1 MATHSSVL
9 AWEISWTEEPGG
21 LQSVESQSWTW
32 LGTWA
37 QKQAK
42 TYFLFYCQPCSQST
56 SLLLG
61 LLLQPS
67 AWSLSI
73 YKLTSLQFI
82 LHIEP
87 GWFFFQCEIIS
98 HSSLNSFNCFPSQL
112 VWDSDSFSLSQE
124 PSRIQTLSVSGFILH
139 HSSLSPLCPAYTK
152 PSQYFS
158 RSSLKCHLSH

>member
-1 MATHSSVL
+1 MFLPGKSLGQRSLVGYSPWSHKVGHGWAHEHRNKLKHIPVL
-9 AWEISWTEEPGG
+9 LICLS
-21 LQSVESQSWTW
+21 
-32 LGTWA
+32 
-37 QKQAK
+37 
-42 TYFLFYCQPCSQST
+42 YRQPCSQST

-82 LHIEP
+82 LHVEP
-87 GWFFFQCEIIS
+87 EWFFFQCEIIS

-124 PSRIQTLSVSGFILH
+124 PSRIQTLSVSLALSCITLPFSHYVLLTPNPPSISLGH
-139 HSSLSPLCPAYTK
+139 H
-152 PSQYFS
+152 
-158 RSSLKCHLSH
+158 